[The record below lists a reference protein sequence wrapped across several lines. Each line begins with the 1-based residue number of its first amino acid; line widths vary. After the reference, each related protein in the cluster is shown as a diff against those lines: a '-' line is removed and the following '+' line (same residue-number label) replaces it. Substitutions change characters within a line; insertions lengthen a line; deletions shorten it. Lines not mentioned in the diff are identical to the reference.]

1 MHSVVLDWL
10 DVVIFCLSA
19 SLVVETDGLMLKN
32 LGMQYV
38 FEVTMFRN

>member
-1 MHSVVLDWL
+1 MHSVILDWL
-10 DVVIFCLSA
+10 DVIFCLSA

-38 FEVTMFRN
+38 FEVTTFRN